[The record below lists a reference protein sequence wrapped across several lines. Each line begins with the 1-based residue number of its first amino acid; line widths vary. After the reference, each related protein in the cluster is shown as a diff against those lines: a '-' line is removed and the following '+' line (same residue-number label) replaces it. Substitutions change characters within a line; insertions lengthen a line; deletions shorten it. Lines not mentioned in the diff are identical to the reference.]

1 MMHEL
6 RIELQSNLCASSGDG
21 YAAIIDTDIVVDQL
35 GIPYIPARRLKGCLR
50 DAAVYIYGDNCD
62 IVNKIFG
69 ISGDIS
75 TGALRVEN
83 AKIEEYA
90 TFSSMCIENGLTAS
104 RVTELFTDTQASTAV
119 ESSGAAQ
126 KNTLRF
132 MRYVSKYKAWNPN
145 QNLVFC
151 ANIEIDDIYLEDFR
165 RICKALRHMGYKR
178 NRGFG
183 CVKCTLQDKSTN
195 TDCSVLRAN
204 IEDDSDYTIT
214 YAVQLDECLMLPS
227 QSADESA
234 DYISGQAV
242 VGALAGKYLKTHE
255 ADDKFA
261 ELFLSENVRFS
272 NLYIT
277 NSDFHPFVPVPQ
289 FFGKT
294 KQSDC
299 IIDMTVTQRGTEI
312 VKPLKTGYIS
322 SALEVKKP
330 FTERIYHN
338 NLKNQDG
345 GLYVQNCLQEGQL
358 FMGTITG
365 KGSYIKTIYELL
377 TDGKL
382 SFGRSKTAQ
391 YSRCTLITSDVSP
404 TVHRKITLHAGDK
417 VIYLFESDAL
427 ISDAWTGNMIAI
439 SEICNAL
446 GINEKN
452 LEPESGLKYKM
463 ISGYL
468 SVMRMQRTHLRA
480 IAAGSVLVTICKDDI
495 ALDEIMYIGGRQNEG
510 YGKVRVF
517 KAGELLKK
525 EKAVLTA
532 LKADSSDNHA
542 DICDMFVMLEKDEK
556 MRNDAISYALNKKSA
571 FLKEWG
577 AAYIGRIT
585 LMLKQSSSQSDFSQR
600 IASVKSV
607 TKRNLADSF
616 VKDAANKWESDPQYK
631 TWEKKQEY
639 LLIILTLAKYF
650 HKEHKGGTVQ

>member
-6 RIELQSNLCASSGDG
+6 RIELKSNFCASSGDG
-21 YAAIIDTDIVVDQL
+21 YATTIDTDIVVDQL
-35 GIPYIPARRLKGCLR
+35 GIPYIPTRRLKGCLR
-50 DAAVYIYGDNCD
+50 DAAVYIYGDECD
-62 IVNKIFG
+62 VVNKIFG

-83 AKIEEYA
+83 ARIEEYPE
-90 TFSSMCIENGLTAS
+90 FSRMCIENGLTAS

-132 MRYVSKYKAWNPN
+132 MRYVSKYKAWNPT

-183 CVKCTLQDKSTN
+183 CVKCTLSDKNISTDSF
-195 TDCSVLRAN
+195 TLPIN
-204 IEDDSDYTIT
+204 IDVNSDYTIT
-214 YAVQLDECLMLPS
+214 YAVRLDECLMLPT

-242 VGALAGKYLKTHE
+242 VGALAGKYLKIHE
-255 ADDKFA
+255 ADDKFD

-277 NSDFHPFVPVPQ
+277 NSDFCPFVPVPQ
-289 FFGKT
+289 IFGKT
-294 KQSDC
+294 KQNDS
-299 IIDMTVTQRGTEI
+299 IIDMTVTKRGTEI
-312 VKPLKTGYIS
+312 IKPLKTGYIS
-322 SALEVKKP
+322 SELEVKKP
-330 FTERIYHN
+330 FTERVYHN
-338 NLKNQDG
+338 NLRNQDG

-365 KGSYIKTIYELL
+365 KGSYIKAVYELL

-391 YSRCTLITSDVSP
+391 YSRCTLIKSDVSP
-404 TVHRKITLHAGDK
+404 TAHRKIALHSGDK

-427 ISDAWTGNMIAI
+427 ISDALAGNMIDI

-452 LEPESGLKYKM
+452 LEPESSLKYKM

-480 IAAGSVLVTICKDDI
+480 IAAGSVLVTICKNNI
-495 ALDEIMYIGGRQNEG
+495 ELDEIMYIGGRQNEG
-510 YGKVRVF
+510 YGKIRVF
-517 KAGELLKK
+517 KAGELMKN
-525 EKAVLTA
+525 ETPVLTA
-532 LKADSSDNHA
+532 LTTDSSDNHI
-542 DICDMFVMLEKDEK
+542 DICNMFTMLEKDEK
-556 MRNDAISYALNKKSA
+556 MRNDAISYALDRKDA
-571 FLKEWG
+571 FQKWG

-585 LMLKQSSSQSDFSQR
+585 LMLKQSDSQSDFCRR

-607 TKRNLADSF
+607 TKRKLADSF
-616 VKDAANKWESDPQYK
+616 IKDAANKWESDPQYK

-650 HKEHKGGTVQ
+650 HKEHKGGAVQ